1 MTTPECEVSYA
12 DALMGP
18 QASTAHKLC
27 ADARIVTRHIAQSSI
42 EKRSGLLEAA
52 RKFGGS

>member
-1 MTTPECEVSYA
+1 
-12 DALMGP
+12 
-18 QASTAHKLC
+18 LC
-27 ADARIVTRHIAQSSI
+27 VDARVVTRHIAQSSI